1 MPKGELR
8 TTPILAAALSAG
20 KRVYCPRV
28 MKATESEA
36 WMEFFEVRSLEEAST
51 LPLSKWKIP
60 EPPDRGTHRGRTG
73 RSAETFPRI
82 EATDLD
88 LLLVP
93 AVALDLGR
101 RRCGQG
107 MGFYDRYIQRARRDR
122 PPERLPLRTIGI
134 GLLEQRQEE
143 VPCEEHDELLDGVI
157 FPDGSAFAPSLEE
170 AVDAGPC
177 HCRRCYPGG
186 RYQGVGDS
194 GRGIGRGRNRPLRAG
209 ELGAFRCRQCWSS
222 YRIHLKEE
230 GRPPL

>member
-1 MPKGELR
+1 MADLKTALRKQVRGRLKLLEDNELNRQSEAVCERLTRSRTWAASRSIGLFLAMPKGELR

-60 EPPDRGTHRGRTG
+60 EPP
-73 RSAETFPRI
+73 ETFPRI

-170 AVDAGPC
+170 
-177 HCRRCYPGG
+177 
-186 RYQGVGDS
+186 
-194 GRGIGRGRNRPLRAG
+194 
-209 ELGAFRCRQCWSS
+209 
-222 YRIHLKEE
+222 
-230 GRPPL
+230 